1 MYAYINNQ
9 IAWLYLCSLSY
20 SFYGSY
26 CVTGGGG
33 SAPRRANKTVEENG
47 MAPQGRGAALNC
59 AFFAAERLQAGL
71 SGIIGEAFRDVIRDR
86 THAALESRAKAQ

>member
-1 MYAYINNQ
+1 
-9 IAWLYLCSLSY
+9 
-20 SFYGSY
+20 
-26 CVTGGGG
+26 
-33 SAPRRANKTVEENG
+33 

>member
-1 MYAYINNQ
+1 LAQWGYDVTIQVGLTDTQPIIVHTTTVRCNSLPGPQMYAYINNQ

-33 SAPRRANKTVEENG
+33 SAPPPREQNR
-47 MAPQGRGAALNC
+47 
-59 AFFAAERLQAGL
+59 
-71 SGIIGEAFRDVIRDR
+71 
-86 THAALESRAKAQ
+86 